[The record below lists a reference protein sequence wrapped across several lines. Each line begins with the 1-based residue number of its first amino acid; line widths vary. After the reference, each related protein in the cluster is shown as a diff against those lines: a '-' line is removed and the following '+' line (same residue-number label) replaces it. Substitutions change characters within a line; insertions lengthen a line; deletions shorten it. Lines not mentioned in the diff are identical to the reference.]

1 MVPALRK
8 ASKSNDGSV
17 TLQAM
22 PHDVDE
28 AERAQR
34 STGRAGDL
42 LAVVRF
48 GAARTKRPGTPW
60 VEAAIPN
67 LLLSPHPAEEVWP
80 ASGPVARIDVAGV
93 AAAADDRS
101 LFVAM
106 ESEADR
112 TAPTEAVAFDL
123 YRRLLR
129 GVAQAGYPHLLRV
142 WNYVPRIHDRSSGI
156 ERYME
161 FCRGRSEAFAAH
173 LGPAFP
179 ARLPAASAVGCPG
192 DALIV
197 HALASRE
204 SGRHV
209 ENPRQVAAYQ
219 YPERYGP
226 KSPSFARGTVAPPA
240 WERTLFV
247 SGTASIVGH
256 ESVFPGDPARQAEE
270 TMRNIEAVLDG
281 AGVPGCGGPLGER
294 LRSLRVY
301 VRFPAQL
308 DAIRTAVT
316 AAAGTA
322 VPTTWL
328 QAEICR
334 EELLV
339 EIEAT
344 AQA

>member
-8 ASKSNDGSV
+8 ASKSNEGSV
-17 TLQAM
+17 TLHAM
-22 PHDVDE
+22 PQNVDE

-34 STGRAGDL
+34 DAGRVGDV
-42 LAVVRF
+42 LAIVRF
-48 GAARTKRPGTPW
+48 GAARPKQPGTAW
-60 VEAAIPN
+60 VEAGVPN
-67 LLLSPHPAEEVWP
+67 MLLSAHPAEEMWP
-80 ASGPVARIDVAGV
+80 ASGPVARLDVAGA

-106 ESEADR
+106 ESEADPA
-112 TAPTEAVAFDL
+112 APMGALTFDL

-142 WNYVPRIHDRSSGI
+142 WNYVPRIHDRSAGI
-156 ERYME
+156 EGYMA
-161 FCRGRSEAFAAH
+161 FCQGRSEAFGAH

-179 ARLPAASAVGCPG
+179 DRLPAASAVGCPG
-192 DALIV
+192 DVLVV

-204 SGRHV
+204 PGRHV
-209 ENPRQVAAYQ
+209 ENPRQVAAYR

-256 ESVFPGDPARQAEE
+256 ESVFPGEPARQAEE

-281 AGVPGCGGPLGER
+281 AGVPGRGGPMGGR

-301 VRFPAQL
+301 VRFPDQL
-308 DAIRTAVT
+308 EAIRAAVT

-322 VPTTWL
+322 VPTAWL

-344 AQA
+344 ARA

>member
-1 MVPALRK
+1 
-8 ASKSNDGSV
+8 
-17 TLQAM
+17 M

-28 AERAQR
+28 AERAQQAA
-34 STGRAGDL
+34 GRAGEL
-42 LAVVRF
+42 LAIVRF
-48 GAARTKRPGTPW
+48 GAPPLKQPGSAW
-60 VEAAIPN
+60 VEAGIPN
-67 LLLSPHPAEEVWP
+67 VLLSAHPAEEVWR
-80 ASGPVARIDVAGV
+80 ATGPVARLDVAG
-93 AAAADDRS
+93 ATAAADDRS

-106 ESEADR
+106 QIETD
-112 TAPTEAVAFDL
+112 PAVPFAALAFDV

-156 ERYME
+156 ERYMA
-161 FCRGRSEAFAAH
+161 FCQGRSEAFAAH
-173 LGPAFP
+173 LGPAF
-179 ARLPAASAVGCPG
+179 AGQLPAASAVGCPG
-192 DALIV
+192 DILVV
-197 HALASRE
+197 HALAARE
-204 SGRHV
+204 PGRHV
-209 ENPRQVAAYQ
+209 ENPRQVAAYR

-226 KSPSFARGTVAPPA
+226 KSPSFSRGTVAPPA
-240 WERTLFV
+240 SERTVFV

-281 AGVPGCGGPLGER
+281 AGVPGRGGPLGGR
-294 LRSLRVY
+294 LRSLRAY
-301 VRFPAQL
+301 VRYPAQL
-308 DAIRTAVT
+308 DAIRAAVT

-322 VPTTWL
+322 VPTAWL

-344 AQA
+344 ARA